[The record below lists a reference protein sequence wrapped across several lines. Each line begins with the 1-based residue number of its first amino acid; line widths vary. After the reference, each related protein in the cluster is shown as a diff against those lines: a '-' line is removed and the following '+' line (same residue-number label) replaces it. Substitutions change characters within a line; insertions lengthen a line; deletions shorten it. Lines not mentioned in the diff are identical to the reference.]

1 MLGPDFLRWQISSL
15 ACPLR
20 NQETS
25 LFPLVSP
32 KARAKMAGI
41 VNKVRDPLHNPVN
54 RDLFSGLRYRYLV
67 KSS

>member
-41 VNKVRDPLHNPVN
+41 VNKVHCTIQ
-54 RDLFSGLRYRYLV
+54 
-67 KSS
+67 